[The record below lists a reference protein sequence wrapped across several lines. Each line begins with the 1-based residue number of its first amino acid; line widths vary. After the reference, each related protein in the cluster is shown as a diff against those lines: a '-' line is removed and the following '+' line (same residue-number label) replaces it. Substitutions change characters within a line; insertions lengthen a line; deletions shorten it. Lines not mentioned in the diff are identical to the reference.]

1 MSSTSSSVLQR
12 NRAEVFSLFRQCF
25 RVALKMTQKTTG
37 ATTTTAA
44 KEDLARQAEYI
55 KTESRNRFRQNR
67 FLKERAH
74 IQSAIDYAKMRIYM
88 AENYGIAYE
97 RMANV
102 ASSGGGD
109 VKIIHEGLREE
120 VGSFQSVG
128 LPKNVSG
135 EEARRRAREKR
146 RRMSESLESSSSS
159 SSSSSSR
166 SSDNSSNSSSAV

>member
-1 MSSTSSSVLQR
+1 
-12 NRAEVFSLFRQCF
+12 
-25 RVALKMTQKTTG
+25 
-37 ATTTTAA
+37 
-44 KEDLARQAEYI
+44 
-55 KTESRNRFRQNR
+55 
-67 FLKERAH
+67 
-74 IQSAIDYAKMRIYM
+74 M

-109 VKIIHEGLREE
+109 VKIIHEGLRGE

-159 SSSSSSR
+159 SSSTSSG
-166 SSDNSSNSSSAV
+166 DNSSNSISAV

>member
-1 MSSTSSSVLQR
+1 
-12 NRAEVFSLFRQCF
+12 
-25 RVALKMTQKTTG
+25 
-37 ATTTTAA
+37 
-44 KEDLARQAEYI
+44 
-55 KTESRNRFRQNR
+55 
-67 FLKERAH
+67 
-74 IQSAIDYAKMRIYM
+74 M

-109 VKIIHEGLREE
+109 VKIIPEGLREE

-159 SSSSSSR
+159 SGSSSSSN
-166 SSDNSSNSSSAV
+166 SSGGDNSSNSSSAV

>member
-1 MSSTSSSVLQR
+1 
-12 NRAEVFSLFRQCF
+12 
-25 RVALKMTQKTTG
+25 
-37 ATTTTAA
+37 
-44 KEDLARQAEYI
+44 
-55 KTESRNRFRQNR
+55 
-67 FLKERAH
+67 
-74 IQSAIDYAKMRIYM
+74 M

-109 VKIIHEGLREE
+109 VKIINEGLREE

-159 SSSSSSR
+159 SSGSSSSN
-166 SSDNSSNSSSAV
+166 SSDDNSSNSSSAV

>member
-1 MSSTSSSVLQR
+1 
-12 NRAEVFSLFRQCF
+12 
-25 RVALKMTQKTTG
+25 
-37 ATTTTAA
+37 
-44 KEDLARQAEYI
+44 
-55 KTESRNRFRQNR
+55 
-67 FLKERAH
+67 
-74 IQSAIDYAKMRIYM
+74 M

-109 VKIIHEGLREE
+109 VKIIHEGLREG

-159 SSSSSSR
+159 SGSSSSSN
-166 SSDNSSNSSSAV
+166 SSGGDNSSNSSSAV

>member
-1 MSSTSSSVLQR
+1 MSSSSSVLQR

-25 RVALKMTQKTTG
+25 RVALKMTKKTGTT
-37 ATTTTAA
+37 TTTTAA
-44 KEDLARQAEYI
+44 EDFARQAEYI

-67 FLKERAH
+67 FLREQAH

-159 SSSSSSR
+159 SSSTSSG
-166 SSDNSSNSSSAV
+166 DNSSNSSSAV

>member
-1 MSSTSSSVLQR
+1 
-12 NRAEVFSLFRQCF
+12 
-25 RVALKMTQKTTG
+25 MTKKTG
-37 ATTTTAA
+37 ATTTTTAA
-44 KEDLARQAEYI
+44 EDFARQAEYI

-67 FLKERAH
+67 FLREQAH

-109 VKIIHEGLREE
+109 VKIIPEGLREG

-159 SSSSSSR
+159 SSGSSSSN
-166 SSDNSSNSSSAV
+166 SSDDNSSNSSSAV

>member
-1 MSSTSSSVLQR
+1 MSSSSSFSVLQR

-25 RVALKMTQKTTG
+25 RVALKMTKKTGT
-37 ATTTTAA
+37 TTTTAV
-44 KEDLARQAEYI
+44 EDFARQAEYI

-67 FLKERAH
+67 FLREQAH

-159 SSSSSSR
+159 SSSSSSG
-166 SSDNSSNSSSAV
+166 DNSSNSSSAV

>member
-1 MSSTSSSVLQR
+1 
-12 NRAEVFSLFRQCF
+12 
-25 RVALKMTQKTTG
+25 
-37 ATTTTAA
+37 
-44 KEDLARQAEYI
+44 
-55 KTESRNRFRQNR
+55 
-67 FLKERAH
+67 
-74 IQSAIDYAKMRIYM
+74 M

-146 RRMSESLESSSSS
+146 RRMSESLENSSS

-166 SSDNSSNSSSAV
+166 SSDNSSNSSGAV

>member
-1 MSSTSSSVLQR
+1 MSSSSSVLQR

-25 RVALKMTQKTTG
+25 RVALKMTKKTGTT
-37 ATTTTAA
+37 TTTTAA
-44 KEDLARQAEYI
+44 EDFARQAEYI

-67 FLKERAH
+67 FLREQAH

-97 RMANV
+97 RIANV

-159 SSSSSSR
+159 SSSTSSG
-166 SSDNSSNSSSAV
+166 DNSSNSSSAV

>member
-1 MSSTSSSVLQR
+1 MSSSSSVLQR

-25 RVALKMTQKTTG
+25 RVALKMTKKTG
-37 ATTTTAA
+37 TTTTAA
-44 KEDLARQAEYI
+44 EDFARQAEYI

-67 FLKERAH
+67 FLREQAH

-159 SSSSSSR
+159 SSSTSSG
-166 SSDNSSNSSSAV
+166 DNSSNSSSAV

>member
-1 MSSTSSSVLQR
+1 
-12 NRAEVFSLFRQCF
+12 
-25 RVALKMTQKTTG
+25 
-37 ATTTTAA
+37 
-44 KEDLARQAEYI
+44 
-55 KTESRNRFRQNR
+55 
-67 FLKERAH
+67 
-74 IQSAIDYAKMRIYM
+74 M

-159 SSSSSSR
+159 SGSSSSSN
-166 SSDNSSNSSSAV
+166 SSGGDNSSNSSSAV

>member
-1 MSSTSSSVLQR
+1 
-12 NRAEVFSLFRQCF
+12 
-25 RVALKMTQKTTG
+25 
-37 ATTTTAA
+37 
-44 KEDLARQAEYI
+44 
-55 KTESRNRFRQNR
+55 
-67 FLKERAH
+67 
-74 IQSAIDYAKMRIYM
+74 M

-159 SSSSSSR
+159 SSSSSSG
-166 SSDNSSNSSSAV
+166 DNSSNSSSAV

>member
-1 MSSTSSSVLQR
+1 
-12 NRAEVFSLFRQCF
+12 
-25 RVALKMTQKTTG
+25 
-37 ATTTTAA
+37 
-44 KEDLARQAEYI
+44 
-55 KTESRNRFRQNR
+55 
-67 FLKERAH
+67 
-74 IQSAIDYAKMRIYM
+74 M

-146 RRMSESLESSSSS
+146 SRMSESLESTSSSS
-159 SSSSSSR
+159 SSSK